1 MVLYL
6 FIVVLLLL
14 AIVVLFVICVLRLKQ
29 MQGAIRVSV
38 LLFLSVVVMF
48 SVVLVVIAVAV
59 VQHSVRARE
68 QFYIMNLALVLQAG
82 WHEGGTNGNVMLRPE
97 CFRHLQ
103 RSIVLTLLTQLTSK
117 HMYLEGIVKM
127 MPLLCLVNLVIV
139 AVARYRCSF
148 SLCSC
153 SYDPY
158 HDVLI

>member
-1 MVLYL
+1 
-6 FIVVLLLL
+6 
-14 AIVVLFVICVLRLKQ
+14 

-38 LLFLSVVVMF
+38 LLFLFVVVMF

-68 QFYIMNLALVLQAG
+68 QFDSMNLALVLQAG

-117 HMYLEGIVKM
+117 RMDLEGIVKM